1 MSLADQ
7 KRSVFT
13 TIGSYNSLME
23 QGEGI
28 LQTDLFSSINNKD
41 DVVPFLLDVLKT
53 VAGSEAVKETIGGM
67 FGNLVDEV
75 EPKLKTAL
83 KKQFIQ
89 SNADEVLPSSFMNNG
104 ITVPVKDIDV
114 GGKFKVNPNSAE
126 GNLIYGTPLNS
137 FNGTAYDSILNAG
150 DFEEYNIMAIKYI
163 EGSDSFQIKPALTGT
178 MKVGEYFTEFIDDTE
193 LVNKKELVSAVMD
206 NFYGTLTKNQS
217 KTEEQAYEE
226 LLVEAQLQQVING
239 DDSFE
244 VSPEKYD
251 ELLAKARELVRG
263 EVSYD
268 LGCGLMP
275 ASLEFNDFDN
285 LVKNISGATDPF
297 YIGDQLGATI
307 DESTTNTEDATT
319 ENKETIKDGFFQ
331 RIINIFT
338 VKMLEA
344 VTTAPQVRT
353 MFGMMSSLQNN
364 GTVLLGQASEDM
376 ENFKTCIKCMAKE
389 IMRLIAEFIFA
400 IAIAYLIKLLKPV
413 ITRVIKE
420 KMVQHYE
427 IIISLTAALSKI
439 KEVAGTVTDVIT

>member
-28 LQTDLFSSINNKD
+28 LQTDLFPSINNKD
-41 DVVPFLLDVLKT
+41 DIVPFLLDVLKT
-53 VAGSEAVKETIGGM
+53 VAGTEAVKEAIGGM
-67 FGNLVDEV
+67 FGNLIDEV
-75 EPKLKTAL
+75 EPQLKTVL

-104 ITVPVKDIDV
+104 ITVPVKDIDIS
-114 GGKFKVNPNSAE
+114 GKFKVNPNSV
-126 GNLIYGTPLNS
+126 GGSLIYGNPTNS
-137 FNGTAYDSILNAG
+137 FNGTAYDAVLNAG
-150 DFEEYNIMAIKYI
+150 SWEEYNSMAMKYI
-163 EGSDSFQIKPALTGT
+163 ESSDSIQIRPSFTGSMT
-178 MKVGEYFTEFIDDTE
+178 VGDFFSDYIDDTE
-193 LVNKKELVSAVMD
+193 LVNKKELLSAVMD

-226 LLVEAQLQQVING
+226 LQVEAQLQQVING
-239 DDSFE
+239 DDSFTIL
-244 VSPEKYD
+244 PD
-251 ELLAKARELVRG
+251 ELDSLLNKARELVKG
-263 EVSYD
+263 EVNYD

-275 ASLEFNDFDN
+275 SALEFDDFDN
-285 LVKNISGATDPF
+285 LVKNISGATDPY

-307 DESTTNTEDATT
+307 DESTTATEDATT
-319 ENKETIKDGFFQ
+319 ENMETIKDGFFQ

-344 VTTAPQVRT
+344 VTTAPQIRT
-353 MFGMMSSLQNN
+353 LFGMMSSLQNN
-364 GTVLLGQASEDM
+364 GTVLLGQATEDM
-376 ENFKTCIKCMAKE
+376 ANFKTCIKCMAKE

-400 IAIAYLIKLLKPV
+400 LAIAYLIKLLKPV

-420 KMVQHYE
+420 KINQYSD
-427 IIISLTAALSKI
+427 IIISLTGALSKV
-439 KEVAGTVTDVIT
+439 KDVIT